1 MGIVFNEEMI
11 VSTLISIGVY
21 VIIMWQLNK
30 YNYGSKWMRYG
41 IAILL
46 SSIVPYLITP
56 LFI

>member
-30 YNYGSKWMRYG
+30 YNYGYKWMRYG